1 MKTSEMMSR
10 IKFVKH
16 ADKMILLFNFAD
28 LAIEDARQVCD
39 YAKGLISR
47 MPKGTVLT
55 LTDVTNVKY
64 DADFRELSKDLAEH
78 NKPFVLAGA
87 VIGVDGWRKM
97 VFWAVTKITGR
108 SNLKLFDDAE
118 SAKEWLCA
126 YGQ

>member
-1 MKTSEMMSR
+1 MKTSEIMSR

-16 ADKMILLFNFAD
+16 VDKMILLFNFAD

-118 SAKEWLCA
+118 SAKEWLCS
-126 YGQ
+126 YGS